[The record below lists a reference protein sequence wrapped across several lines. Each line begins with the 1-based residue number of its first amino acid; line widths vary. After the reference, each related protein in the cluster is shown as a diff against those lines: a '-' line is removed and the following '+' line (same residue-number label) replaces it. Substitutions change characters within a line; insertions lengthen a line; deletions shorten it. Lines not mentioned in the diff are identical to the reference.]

1 MTEVLQCTCKSEFQD
16 ELYGK
21 GFRLMNS
28 MGKDKTTGYRCTV
41 CNKEY
46 RLGETKKK

>member
-21 GFRLMNS
+21 ELRLMNTV
-28 MGKDKTTGYRCTV
+28 GKDKPNGYRCTV

-46 RLGETKKK
+46 KLGEGKKK